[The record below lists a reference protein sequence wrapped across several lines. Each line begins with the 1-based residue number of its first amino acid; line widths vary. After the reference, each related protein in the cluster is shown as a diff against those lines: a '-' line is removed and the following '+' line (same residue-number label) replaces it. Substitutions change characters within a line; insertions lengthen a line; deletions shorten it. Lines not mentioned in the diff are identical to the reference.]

1 MEWLVLR
8 SLFNWFK
15 SMATKVTI
23 QVEKGKQE
31 KNFSCFMVDELPD
44 FALAGYGNTARQA
57 IEDMYVAQKEIKEL
71 LEEEGKQMPELE
83 FVFRFDIGSFFD
95 YYSYLN
101 MSGVAKKAGVNASLM
116 CQYAMGKHEPSQK
129 RKQQILDCL
138 RQISQEMQTAVI

>member
-1 MEWLVLR
+1 
-8 SLFNWFK
+8 
-15 SMATKVTI
+15 MATKVTI

-44 FALAGYGNTARQA
+44 FALAGYGNTAKQA

-116 CQYAMGKHEPSQK
+116 RQYSMGKHEPSQK

>member
-44 FALAGYGNTARQA
+44 FALAGYGNTAKQA
-57 IEDMYVAQKEIKEL
+57 IEDMYVA
-71 LEEEGKQMPELE
+71 
-83 FVFRFDIGSFFD
+83 
-95 YYSYLN
+95 
-101 MSGVAKKAGVNASLM
+101 
-116 CQYAMGKHEPSQK
+116 
-129 RKQQILDCL
+129 
-138 RQISQEMQTAVI
+138 

>member
-1 MEWLVLR
+1 
-8 SLFNWFK
+8 
-15 SMATKVTI
+15 MATKVTI

-44 FALAGYGNTARQA
+44 FALAGYGNTAKQA

-116 CQYAMGKHEPSQK
+116 RQYVMGKHEPSQN

>member
-1 MEWLVLR
+1 M
-8 SLFNWFK
+8 
-15 SMATKVTI
+15 
-23 QVEKGKQE
+23 VE
-31 KNFSCFMVDELPD
+31 ELPD
-44 FALAGYGNTARQA
+44 FALAGYGNTAKQA

-116 CQYAMGKHEPSQK
+116 RQYAMGKHEPSQK